1 MLPEIR
7 QSDYLYAVPKF
18 ELSRD
23 DIPDI
28 AQELKGFHENF
39 TDCFQQKILI
49 LWQHKRLR
57 IKYGPLISVNKNGS
71 GKVLNEKIRQVLH
84 S

>member
-18 ELSRD
+18 ELTRD

-28 AQELKGFHENF
+28 AQELKGFHEIF
-39 TDCFQQKILI
+39 F
-49 LWQHKRLR
+49 
-57 IKYGPLISVNKNGS
+57 Y
-71 GKVLNEKIRQVLH
+71 
-84 S
+84 